1 MMDSLKHF
9 ARSVAGAVALIAL
22 LPTPSR
28 AEQIPALCSKERN
41 QAEMTRCADELLKK
55 ANAEMAKTLKELLE
69 ATDKENQKFVTE
81 AQDAWKAYADKE
93 CISRIGGSPNR
104 GGTIWPMM
112 HLQCHVGLT
121 RARIKDLKEQAKCPG
136 GRMDC

>member
-1 MMDSLKHF
+1 MNAYKHF
-9 ARSVAGAVALIAL
+9 SCTAAGAIVLIAF
-22 LPTPSR
+22 LPTPSMS
-28 AEQIPALCSKERN
+28 EQIPALCSNEHN
-41 QAEMTRCADELLKK
+41 QSAMTRCADELLKK

-69 ATDKENQKFVTE
+69 ATDKEDHKYVTE
-81 AQDAWKAYADKE
+81 AQTAWQAYADKE
-93 CISRIGGSPNR
+93 CLSRIGGSPNR

-121 RARIKDLKEQAKCPG
+121 RARVKDLKEQVKCPG

>member
-1 MMDSLKHF
+1 MDGYKHF
-9 ARSVAGAVALIAL
+9 GRAAAGAIVLIAF

-28 AEQIPALCSKERN
+28 SEQIPALCSKERN

-55 ANAEMAKTLKELLE
+55 ANAEMARTLKELLE
-69 ATDKENQKFVTE
+69 ATDKEDHKYVTE
-81 AQDAWKAYADKE
+81 AQAAWQGYADKE
-93 CISRIGGSPNR
+93 CLARIGGSPNR

-121 RARIKDLKEQAKCPG
+121 RLRVKDLKEQVKCPG

>member
-1 MMDSLKHF
+1 MNFLKHF
-9 ARSVAGAVALIAL
+9 ACAVAAVALTAL
-22 LPTPSR
+22 LPTPSMS
-28 AEQIPALCSKERN
+28 EQIPALCSNERN
-41 QAEMTRCADELLKK
+41 QAAMTRCADELLKK
-55 ANAEMAKTLKELLE
+55 ANAEMAKNLKELLD
-69 ATDKENQKFVTE
+69 ATEKEDQKYVTE
-81 AQDAWKAYADKE
+81 AQEAWKAYADKE

-121 RARIKDLKEQAKCPG
+121 RLRVKDLKEQVKCPG

>member
-1 MMDSLKHF
+1 MNAYKHF
-9 ARSVAGAVALIAL
+9 GRAAAGAVALIAC
-22 LPTPSR
+22 LPAPSIS
-28 AEQIPALCSKERN
+28 EQIPALCSKQRN
-41 QAEMTRCADELLKK
+41 QAAMTRCADELLKT

-69 ATDKENQKFVTE
+69 ATDKEDQKYVTE
-81 AQDAWKAYADKE
+81 AQEAWKAYADKE

-121 RARIKDLKEQAKCPG
+121 RLRVKDLKEQVKCPG

>member
-1 MMDSLKHF
+1 MNFLEHF
-9 ARSVAGAVALIAL
+9 AGAVGATVALMTF
-22 LPTPSR
+22 LPTPSMS
-28 AEQIPALCSKERN
+28 EQIPALCSKERN
-41 QAEMTRCADELLKK
+41 QAAMTRCADELLKK

-69 ATDKENQKFVTE
+69 ATDKEDQKYVTE
-81 AQDAWKAYADKE
+81 AQEAWKAYADKE
-93 CISRIGGSPNR
+93 CLSRIGGSPNR

-121 RARIKDLKEQAKCPG
+121 RLRVKDLKEQVKCPG

>member
-1 MMDSLKHF
+1 MNFLEHF
-9 ARSVAGAVALIAL
+9 AGAVGATVVLMTF
-22 LPTPSR
+22 LPTPSMS
-28 AEQIPALCSKERN
+28 EQIPPLCSKERN
-41 QAEMTRCADELLKK
+41 QAAMTRCADELLKK

-69 ATDKENQKFVTE
+69 ATDKEDQKYVTE
-81 AQDAWKAYADKE
+81 AQEAWKAYADKE

-121 RARIKDLKEQAKCPG
+121 RLRVKDLKEQVTCPG

>member
-1 MMDSLKHF
+1 MDSLKHF
-9 ARSVAGAVALIAL
+9 ARNVAGAVALIAL

-55 ANAEMAKTLKELLE
+55 ANAEMAKTFKELLE
-69 ATDKENQKFVTE
+69 ATDKENQKYVAE
-81 AQDAWKAYADKE
+81 AQEAWKTYSDKE